1 MQAPQSLE
9 DLERAITGA
18 LENKRLVELQGWLDA
33 RLATEAADEL
43 LNAIKEAQLNGT
55 ALSPCQRLT
64 GDWLLQFLQ
73 RYYDVSWRT

>member
-18 LENKRLVELQGWLDA
+18 LENKRLVELQGWLDT
-33 RLATEAADEL
+33 RLVMEAADEV
-43 LNAIKEAQLNGT
+43 LNAIKEAQRNGT

-73 RYYDVSWRT
+73 RHYDTIWRT